1 MSEEEPVSL
10 YELIA
15 KDIKN
20 LLRSVSNDGTR
31 FNLDDPNFA
40 DTPNRVAKAYIE
52 TTEGYEMDPAQILSK
67 TFPSEGYDQMIVVKD
82 IDFYS
87 TCAHH
92 LFPFYGKVAIGYLP
106 SATTKSV
113 VGLSKFSRL
122 VRCFSRRF
130 QLQERMT
137 GEIANA
143 IQKHLEPRG
152 VGVIVYE
159 SKHLCSHARGVED
172 AHSTMNTSYLLGEF
186 RDDPSVRSEFFRL
199 ALGK

>member
-1 MSEEEPVSL
+1 ML
-10 YELIA
+10 YAL
-15 KDIKN
+15 
-20 LLRSVSNDGTR
+20 SDGNKR
-31 FNLDDPNFA
+31 FDFETDENF
-40 DTPNRVAKAYIE
+40 DETPNRVSKALYE
-52 TTEGYEMDPAQILSK
+52 TTEGYEMNPSEILGK
-67 TFPSEGYDQMIVVKD
+67 TFPSEDYDQMIVVKD

-106 SATTKSV
+106 SKSTRRV

-137 GEIANA
+137 SQIGKA
-143 IQKHLEPRG
+143 IVKHLKPRG
-152 VGVIVYE
+152 VGVIVYD

-172 AHSTMNTSYLLGEF
+172 AHSTMNTSYLEGEF
-186 RDDPSVRSEFFRL
+186 RKDASVRSEFFRL
-199 ALGK
+199 VFGK